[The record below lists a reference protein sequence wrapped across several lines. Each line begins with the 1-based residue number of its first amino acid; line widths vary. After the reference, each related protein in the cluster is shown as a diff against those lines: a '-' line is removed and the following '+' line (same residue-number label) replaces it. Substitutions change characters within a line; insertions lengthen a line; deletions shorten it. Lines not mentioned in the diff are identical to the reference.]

1 MSFYTALLAAAE
13 NGPGNGGNGQGPGI
27 DLPCLL
33 VMVASFAV
41 LYFFVIYPQRKKE
54 KERQRKREEMLN
66 ALQRNDHVMTIGGIH
81 GVVTSVAEDEVTIRV
96 DEKSDV
102 KVRVSRDAISKVVG
116 DEEGEE
122 EETTT

>member
-1 MSFYTALLAAAE
+1 MSFYTALLAAVG
-13 NGPGNGGNGQGPGI
+13 NGGGNGGNGQPTGI
-27 DLPCLL
+27 DWPCLL

-54 KERQRKREEMLN
+54 KERQQKREEMLN
-66 ALQRNDHVMTIGGIH
+66 ALQRNDHVLTIGGIH
-81 GVVTSVAEDEVTIRV
+81 AVVTSVAEDEVTIRV

-102 KVRVSRDAISKVVG
+102 KMRVSRDAISKVVG